1 MRVRDGAMLVGGRIS
16 VDGYGPGSVVGF
28 NKNYGPGA
36 SSHEIRFDQGA
47 PHGLFVLCG
56 ERLDSRILAAVL
68 AGLLRA
74 VLLLIGVGAG
84 CGRAQMGRCAC

>member
-1 MRVRDGAMLVGGRIS
+1 MLVGGRIS

-56 ERLDSRILAAVL
+56 ERLDSRIL
-68 AGLLRA
+68 
-74 VLLLIGVGAG
+74 
-84 CGRAQMGRCAC
+84 

>member
-47 PHGLFVLCG
+47 PHGLFVLLW
-56 ERLDSRILAAVL
+56 RAAGQSDPVEIESACCC
-68 AGLLRA
+68 AGLLAR
-74 VLLLIGVGAG
+74 
-84 CGRAQMGRCAC
+84 GRGW